1 MLARIN
7 CSANSSRCRYP
18 ALLKIRTII
27 FDLDGTISDPLVGIS
42 SSINYALE
50 AYDYNVVDME
60 MVRPLVGPPLTE
72 IFEHLIGKIAESRM
86 HELVDKYRER
96 YAAVGYTENI
106 IYDQI
111 PDTIAAL
118 SACGYELGVCTSKRA
133 DYASK
138 IVEMFELHG
147 HFSFVDGGDFGVH
160 KVDQLRG
167 LVAGGLNPDT
177 AIMIGDREVDISA
190 AKGNG
195 IASVGVLWGF
205 GSRAELQEAR
215 PDHLLESPEDLL
227 ALFG

>member
-1 MLARIN
+1 M
-7 CSANSSRCRYP
+7 
-18 ALLKIRTII
+18 KIKTII

-42 SSINYALE
+42 TSINYALDAYEYDAVDIE
-50 AYDYNVVDME
+50 A
-60 MVRPLVGPPLTE
+60 VRPLVGPPLTE
-72 IFEHLIGKIAESRM
+72 IFEYLIGKVAEPRM

-96 YAAVGYTENI
+96 YAAVGYTENK

-111 PDTIAAL
+111 PDMIAAL
-118 SACGYELGVCTSKRA
+118 SAGGYELGVCTSKRA

-138 IVEMFELHG
+138 IVEMFQLHPY
-147 HFSFVDGGDFGVH
+147 FSFVDGGDFGIH

-167 LVAGGLNPDT
+167 LVANGLNPDS

-205 GSRAELQEAR
+205 GSRSELQKAQ
-215 PDHLLESPEDLL
+215 PDHLLETPDDLL